1 MRLLR
6 HCRNILSSATILNS
20 AKFSVNS
27 LKMIST
33 SSYSVRKAE
42 INDLPQIHVLIQDSF
57 AAMNEYFTDPG
68 MQEMMAKAAQSMCE
82 GELSAQ
88 LFEKTYFTS
97 FGHHFWVI
105 EDLSDGAV
113 QGCVG
118 IKR

>member
-1 MRLLR
+1 MRLLH

-20 AKFSVNS
+20 TKVFVNS
-27 LKMIST
+27 FKMIGT

-42 INDLPQIHVLIQDSF
+42 TSDLPQIHVLIQDSF

-82 GELSAQ
+82 GELSEQ

-105 EDLSDGAV
+105 EDQSSGAV